1 MEDSKRQY
9 GFQFNMLFTRHV
21 QSSAEKVK
29 RLPPEAGCRLVAQS
43 TPVRQKTKA
52 VADKH
57 NVNQTQT
64 KTMQV
69 KGTLNKI
76 GIEVML
82 RLKDN

>member
-1 MEDSKRQY
+1 
-9 GFQFNMLFTRHV
+9 
-21 QSSAEKVK
+21 
-29 RLPPEAGCRLVAQS
+29 
-43 TPVRQKTKA
+43 VRQKTKA